1 MSLGSDTRL
10 IISIMSIFVGMHVE
24 FYKIVRWILYVKG
37 LPYFLVDSGM
47 ILLLQDWGFLMMII
61 SMVIFVFM
69 MWRFWKNRQDILIIT
84 GIVVALWSM
93 NEDVLISVGMNFLF
107 FAIGANLDIS
117 KMNDRMRRRK
127 LEG

>member
-1 MSLGSDTRL
+1 M
-10 IISIMSIFVGMHVE
+10 IVE
-24 FYKIVRWILYVKG
+24 ILE
-37 LPYFLVDSGM
+37 
-47 ILLLQDWGFLMMII
+47 
-61 SMVIFVFM
+61 
-69 MWRFWKNRQDILIIT
+69 NRQDILIIT

-117 KMNDRMRRRK
+117 KINDRMRRRK

>member
-1 MSLGSDTRL
+1 
-10 IISIMSIFVGMHVE
+10 
-24 FYKIVRWILYVKG
+24 
-37 LPYFLVDSGM
+37 M
-47 ILLLQDWGFLMMII
+47 IDNINGN
-61 SMVIFVFM
+61 FVFM

-117 KMNDRMRRRK
+117 KINDRMRRRK